1 MRFVRRVIRAGVV
14 AAVLAT
20 AACSYT
26 LDATGLGVPATL
38 AERGNAQPQGTPF
51 SVTKHPI
58 YLLWGAVTAGG
69 LNLEDALAGQ
79 VTPNSALAN
88 VRVKVRSTMFDVLV
102 SALTIGLIT
111 PRTVTIEGMVVQR
124 P

>member
-1 MRFVRRVIRAGVV
+1 MRLVRRVIRVGLAS
-14 AAVLAT
+14 AVLAT

-38 AERGNAQPQGTPF
+38 AERGTAPPQGTPF
-51 SVTKHPI
+51 SVSKHPI
-58 YLLWGAVTAGG
+58 YLLWGAFAAGG

-79 VTPNSALAN
+79 VTPGSALSN
-88 VRVKVRSTMFDVLV
+88 VRVRVRSTVFDVLV
-102 SALTIGLIT
+102 SAVTIGLIT
-111 PRTVTIEGMVVQR
+111 PRTVTIEGVVVQR